1 MGWKKDD
8 EEDRAFWDQMR
19 INQVD
24 VLNEDIA
31 LFATIQRSM
40 ATGEMSSILLG
51 HQEQQIYWYNEE
63 IDRKIGVEN
72 VPDVSAHSG
81 IADPKQWPGICRHWM
96 ICGMRWARQSLQIE
110 Y

>member
-40 ATGEMSSILLG
+40 ATGEMPSILLG

-72 VPDVSAHSG
+72 VPE
-81 IADPKQWPGICRHWM
+81 RL
-96 ICGMRWARQSLQIE
+96 RIE
-110 Y
+110 PVLAPFAIG